1 MRYGLN
7 KKLYVLKDGESAKPG
22 DSVVEVMTLDMF
34 KKQHHQHMQ
43 DYLLVSGLRNV
54 QYSKA
59 ELLSQCIIGTFVTPQ
74 KEDILNKKAMFGYY
88 MDSKTLI
95 FIDDSH
101 YVQRMLHQIE
111 RYQKFEKSDIFHLF
125 FELLEFLIHDEVE
138 FLLGYEDKLSD
149 IEERIESGDG
159 QTKGISSEILNMR
172 KELSKINAYYTQL
185 QDISDTLSENDNN
198 LLDDQSCLLFKL
210 FSDRM
215 ERLSD
220 HTQQLREY
228 ALQILEMYQARL
240 DIGQNRIMT
249 FLTIVTSIF
258 MPLTLITGW
267 YGMNF
272 KEMPELGWK
281 FGYPVCIIICIA
293 LLCAEIYYM
302 HRNKWLRMS

>member
-1 MRYGLN
+1 
-7 KKLYVLKDGESAKPG
+7 
-22 DSVVEVMTLDMF
+22 
-34 KKQHHQHMQ
+34 
-43 DYLLVSGLRNV
+43 
-54 QYSKA
+54 
-59 ELLSQCIIGTFVTPQ
+59 
-74 KEDILNKKAMFGYY
+74 
-88 MDSKTLI
+88 
-95 FIDDSH
+95 
-101 YVQRMLHQIE
+101 
-111 RYQKFEKSDIFHLF
+111 
-125 FELLEFLIHDEVE
+125 
-138 FLLGYEDKLSD
+138 
-149 IEERIESGDG
+149 
-159 QTKGISSEILNMR
+159 
-172 KELSKINAYYTQL
+172 
-185 QDISDTLSENDNN
+185 
-198 LLDDQSCLLFKL
+198 
-210 FSDRM
+210 M